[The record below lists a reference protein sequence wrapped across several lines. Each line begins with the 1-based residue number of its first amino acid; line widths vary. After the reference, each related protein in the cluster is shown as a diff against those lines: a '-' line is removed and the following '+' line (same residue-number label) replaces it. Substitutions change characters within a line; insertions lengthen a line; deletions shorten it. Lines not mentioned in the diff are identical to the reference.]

1 MNKVKVFAPATVANL
16 CSGYDLL
23 GLAIDFPGDE
33 IVLTAKKEPGLV
45 ITKIEGDEGKLPY
58 DPKKNCATVA
68 MQAYLDF
75 MNSQEGFEVEIY
87 KKMPIGS
94 GLGSSSA
101 SSAAGVFAVNY
112 LLGEPLKREEL
123 VQFAIQ
129 GEKVACGSAH
139 ADNVAPSLLGGMICV
154 NSYDPLHIERI
165 KLGLN
170 FFVGVVHPDIEI
182 KTADA
187 RAVLPKTVLIAQVV
201 KQTGYLSSLLLG
213 LSQGDEQMISF
224 GLQDS
229 LAEPYRAELIPGFLQ
244 VKKLAKDL
252 GALGCG
258 ISGSG
263 PSIFVVTQ
271 KKELAQEICNK
282 IADIFKSRN
291 IKSDTYCSGI
301 NKEGAKVI
309 ST

>member
-1 MNKVKVFAPATVANL
+1 MNKVKVFAPASIANL

-23 GLAIDFPGDE
+23 GLAINCPGDE
-33 IVLTAKKEPGLV
+33 VVLTAKKEPGLV

-58 DPKKNCATVA
+58 DPKKNCVTVA

-75 MNSQEGFEVEIY
+75 MNLQDGFAVEIY

-101 SSAAGVFAVNY
+101 SSVAGVFAINY
-112 LLGEPLKREEL
+112 LLGEPLTKEEL
-123 VQFAIQ
+123 VQFAMQ

-139 ADNVAPSLLGGMICV
+139 ADNVAPSLLGGMVCV
-154 NSYDPLHIERI
+154 NSYDPLQIQRV

-170 FFVGVVHPDIEI
+170 LFLGVVHPNIEI
-182 KTADA
+182 KTSDA
-187 RAVLPKTVLIAQVV
+187 RAALPSKVPIAQVV

-213 LSQGDEQMISF
+213 ISQGDEQMIKF

-229 LAEPYRAELIPGFLQ
+229 LAEPYREKLIPGFLQ
-244 VKKLAKDL
+244 AKKLANDL

-263 PSIFVVTQ
+263 PSIFVVMR
-271 KKELAQEICNK
+271 KKELAQNVCSK
-282 IADIFKSRN
+282 IADIFASKS
-291 IKSDTYCSGI
+291 ITSSVYCSEI
-301 NKEGAKVI
+301 NEEGAKVVP
-309 ST
+309 T